1 MSGRSLRR
9 RRGGGGSPG
18 GCSPGG
24 GSLGAWAARAAVLLA
39 LPGCMVGPDYR
50 RPAAPVSAA
59 YKELPGWTVATPA
72 DALPKGDW
80 WRVYDDPVLDA
91 LEREVARGNQ
101 TLREFEAAYRV
112 ARAVVD
118 EDRANLFPQ
127 ATLGGGLTRS
137 GSGGGSNSISLNS
150 ALTGGTTNTTGVP
163 TTTGTTGGTTG
174 GATGGGV
181 GGTGAITNGV
191 GTTGAT
197 TGGTAGGVTS
207 SGTSATSL
215 SGGSGPRTTYNAQG
229 SLDWELDVWG
239 RIRRQVESGVA
250 NAQASAADVANARL
264 SAQATLATDYFDLRA
279 ADAVIALLTRTVA
292 DYRRSL
298 QITRNQYDAGVVA
311 RSDTLTAQVL
321 LETTEAQLI
330 NAGIARAQ
338 YEHAIA
344 VLAGRAPAELTLPPT
359 SLARAIPTIP
369 AILPATLLQRRPDIA
384 AAERQVAAQN
394 ALIGAAV
401 AAYYPTISLSA
412 LLTYSGSPLGSLFS
426 AGNQVWSLGSSA
438 SEVLFAGGA
447 RTAQVAAARA
457 TYDESVAT
465 YRQTV
470 LVALQQ
476 VEDEL
481 AALRILDQQLS
492 VSQAAVTDSRRSV
505 EITLNEYR
513 AGTQAYTAVV
523 TAQALALSNEQTFIT
538 LQQERLVA
546 SVVLIQALGG
556 GWAASEL
563 PSRNSLQRNQPFLP

>member
-1 MSGRSLRR
+1 M
-9 RRGGGGSPG
+9 
-18 GCSPGG
+18 
-24 GSLGAWAARAAVLLA
+24 ARAALLLA

-50 RPAAPVSAA
+50 RPAAPITAA

-80 WRVYDDPVLDA
+80 WRVYDDPVLDS
-91 LEREVARGNQ
+91 LEREVERSNQ

-137 GSGGGSNSISLNS
+137 GSGGFSNSTSLNS
-150 ALTGGTTNTTGVP
+150 SLAGGTANTTGP
-163 TTTGTTGGTTG
+163 TTTTGTTGGTTG
-174 GATGGGV
+174 GITGGIT
-181 GGTGAITNGV
+181 GGTTA
-191 GTTGAT
+191 
-197 TGGTAGGVTS
+197 GGTAGTGTVTTGVGTAGTSTGGTTGGATS
-207 SGTSATSL
+207 SGLSATSL
-215 SGGSGPRTTYNAQG
+215 RAGSGPRTTYNAQG

-292 DYRRSL
+292 DYRHSL
-298 QITRNQYDAGVVA
+298 QITRNQYEAGVAA

-344 VLAGRAPAELTLPPT
+344 VLAGRPPSELTLPPT

-384 AAERQVAAQN
+384 AAERQVASQN
-394 ALIGAAV
+394 ALIGVAV

-457 TYDESVAT
+457 SYEESVAT

-481 AALRILDQQLS
+481 AALRILDQQLG
-492 VSQAAVTDSRRSV
+492 VAQAAVTDSRRSA

-523 TAQALALSNEQTFIT
+523 TAQAQALSNEQTFIT

-563 PSRNSLQRNQPFLP
+563 PSKNSLQQNQPFLP

>member
-1 MSGRSLRR
+1 MTRRSLGG
-9 RRGGGGSPG
+9 RGAA
-18 GCSPGG
+18 
-24 GSLGAWAARAAVLLA
+24 LRARTARAAALLA
-39 LPGCMVGPDYR
+39 LSGCMVGPDYH
-50 RPAAPVSAA
+50 RPAAPISAA

-72 DALPKGDW
+72 DALPKGAW
-80 WRVYDDPVLDA
+80 WRVYDDPVLDT
-91 LEREVARGNQ
+91 LEREVDRDNQ
-101 TLREFEAAYRV
+101 TLREFEAAYRL

-118 EDRANLFPQ
+118 EDRASLFPQ
-127 ATLGGGLTRS
+127 ATLGAGVTRS
-137 GSGGGSNSISLNS
+137 GNGGGSNSTSLNS
-150 ALTGGTTNTTGVP
+150 ALSGGTT
-163 TTTGTTGGTTG
+163 TTGGTTG
-174 GATGGGV
+174 TTGI
-181 GGTGAITNGV
+181 GGTGIGTTGIGGTGIGTTGIGTTGV
-191 GTTGAT
+191 GTTGTT
-197 TGGTAGGVTS
+197 TGGVTGGATS
-207 SGTSATSL
+207 AGTSATSL
-215 SGGSGPRTTYNAQG
+215 QGGSGPRTIYNAQG

-239 RIRRQVESGVA
+239 RIRRQVQSGVA
-250 NAQASAADVANARL
+250 SAQANAADVANARL
-264 SAQATLATDYFDLRA
+264 SAEATLATDYFDLRA
-279 ADAVIALLTRTVA
+279 ADAIIALLTRTVA
-292 DYRRSL
+292 DYRHSL
-298 QITRNQYDAGVVA
+298 QITQNQYEVGVAA

-344 VLAGRAPAELTLPPT
+344 VLTGRPPAELTLKPA
-359 SLARAIPTIP
+359 SLAREIPTIP

-384 AAERQVAAQN
+384 AAERQVASQN

-457 TYDESVAT
+457 TYEESVAT

-505 EITLNEYR
+505 VITLNEYR

-538 LQQERLVA
+538 LQQERIVA
-546 SVVLIQALGG
+546 SVALIQALGG
-556 GWAASEL
+556 GWTASEL
-563 PSRNSLQRNQPFLP
+563 PTKGSLQRNQPFLP

>member
-1 MSGRSLRR
+1 MSGRSLRG
-9 RRGGGGSPG
+9 RRGG

-24 GSLGAWAARAAVLLA
+24 WAARAVVLLA

-50 RPAAPVSAA
+50 RPAASITAA
-59 YKELPGWTVATPA
+59 YKELPGWTVAAPA
-72 DALPKGDW
+72 DTLPKGDW
-80 WRVYDDPVLDA
+80 WRVYDDPVLDS
-91 LEREVARGNQ
+91 LEREVERGNQ

-127 ATLGGGLTRS
+127 ATLGGGANRS
-137 GSGGGSNSISLNS
+137 GSGGGSNSTSLNS
-150 ALTGGTTNTTGVP
+150 ALAGGG
-163 TTTGTTGGTTG
+163 TGTTGGTGITGGSGITGGPGITGGTGTTGGGIGGTG
-174 GATGGGV
+174 GATS
-181 GGTGAITNGV
+181 GV
-191 GTTGAT
+191 GTTGASTGNTTAGT
-197 TGGTAGGVTS
+197 TG
-207 SGTSATSL
+207 SGISATSL
-215 SGGSGPRTTYNAQG
+215 RGGSGPRTTYNAQG

-279 ADAVIALLTRTVA
+279 ADAIIALLTRTVA

-298 QITRNQYDAGVVA
+298 QITKNQYDAGVVA

-344 VLAGRAPAELTLPPT
+344 VLTGRAPAELTLPPT
-359 SLARAIPTIP
+359 SLARAIPAIP
-369 AILPATLLQRRPDIA
+369 AVLPATLLQRRPDIA
-384 AAERQVAAQN
+384 SAERRVAAQN

-457 TYDESVAT
+457 TYEESVAT

-481 AALRILDQQLS
+481 AALRILDQQLG
-492 VSQAAVTDSRRSV
+492 VAQAAVTDSRRSV

-563 PSRNSLQRNQPFLP
+563 PSKNSLQRNQPFLP